1 MSKYRFGFDFMP
13 ESVSY
18 GEGGGDSGGSGSGSG
33 SGTQTATVS
42 GYVDQVTD
50 KDGLLYDI
58 HDTGA
63 RGDISTI
70 QTDVTELKK
79 GTKLII
85 TDPDFPNGFPAQDV
99 KYASPSNGFPAYKA
113 GITVVP
119 GTLSGGKFINTKLIT
134 SQVRDHN
141 DTTVTKLTIPE
152 ELEDGSTVVSGDEA
166 TLTLKAPV
174 ANNLGWY
181 KLTTS
186 FTPALDTGT
195 AGDWHTQMLDFASV
209 FVSNNKRGYIVK
221 LNYTNTGVNYNMR
234 IPANVVFTDGNTRK
248 AGEVTFEFSFP
259 NLPSV
264 VYHVVD
270 KFTIGT
276 AADGSGDTHTFTME
290 QIGGGS
296 SGPNTYV
303 IEYNRTQTNHSVVSI
318 NGKTSTS
325 DKITELR
332 NLIADCTST
341 TQPIV
346 CINYLDTSSSASN
359 TIRVRASANVSPIT
373 ANDVGFEFIT
383 TVFPSSGA
391 DVPSSAKY
399 NQIRLTISGSN
410 ISDYFSSKT
419 VSLS

>member
-1 MSKYRFGFDFMP
+1 MSIRFGFDFMP
-13 ESVSY
+13 DPVGS
-18 GEGGGDSGGSGSGSG
+18 GGNSGYSGGSGSGS
-33 SGTQTATVS
+33 QTATVS

-70 QTDVTELKK
+70 QSDVTELKK
-79 GTKLII
+79 GTKLNIA
-85 TDPDFPNGFPAQDV
+85 DPDFPSGFPVQALT
-99 KYASPSNGFPAYKA
+99 YTSPTNGAAAYKS
-113 GITVVP
+113 GMTVVP
-119 GTLSGGKFINTKLIT
+119 GTYSGGKYLTAKLIT

-195 AGDWHTQMLDFASV
+195 AADWHTQMLDFAAN
-209 FVSNNKRGYIVK
+209 FATNNKRGYIVK
-221 LNYTNTGVNYNMR
+221 FNYTNTGVNYNMR
-234 IPANVVFTDGNTRK
+234 IPANVAFTDGNTRK

-259 NLPSV
+259 NLPST

-276 AADGSGDTHTFTME
+276 ATDGSGDTHTFTME
-290 QIGGGS
+290 QIGGS
-296 SGPNTYV
+296 ASATKVYT
-303 IEYNRTQTNHSVVSI
+303 IYAQRTQTQGPTFSYLTYATLADICTDLN
-318 NGKTSTS
+318 TS
-325 DKITELR
+325 DTNVIVYLDFLDKSVNTSETHKQRIPVRATRFGTADLVLTWHAIDLPTASATADLPSYEWLYQTRLVGNSSSQTVATYNSRKKITL
-332 NLIADCTST
+332 T
-341 TQPIV
+341 T
-346 CINYLDTSSSASN
+346 
-359 TIRVRASANVSPIT
+359 
-373 ANDVGFEFIT
+373 
-383 TVFPSSGA
+383 
-391 DVPSSAKY
+391 
-399 NQIRLTISGSN
+399 
-410 ISDYFSSKT
+410 
-419 VSLS
+419 

>member
-1 MSKYRFGFDFMP
+1 MSIRFGFDFMP
-13 ESVSY
+13 DPVGS
-18 GEGGGDSGGSGSGSG
+18 GGNSGYSGGSGSGSG
-33 SGTQTATVS
+33 SQTATVS

-70 QTDVTELKK
+70 QSDVTALKK
-79 GTKLII
+79 GTKLMIA
-85 TDPDFPNGFPAQDV
+85 DPDFTNGFPVQEV
-99 KYASPSNGFPAYKA
+99 KYTSPTNGAAAYKT
-113 GITVVP
+113 GMTVVP
-119 GTLSGGKFINTKLIT
+119 GTYSGGKYVNAKLIT

-166 TLTLKAPV
+166 TLTLKAPT

-209 FVSNNKRGYIVK
+209 FASNNKRGYIVK
-221 LNYTNTGVNYNMR
+221 FNYTNTGVNYNMR

-248 AGEVTFEFSFP
+248 AGEVSFEFSFP
-259 NLPSV
+259 NLPST

-290 QIGGGS
+290 QLGGGS

-318 NGKTSTS
+318 NGKTATA

-346 CINYLDTSSSASN
+346 CVNFLDTSTNTSN
-359 TIRVRASANVSPIT
+359 AIRVRVSANVSQIS

-399 NQIRLTISGSN
+399 NHVRLTISGST
-410 ISDYFSSKT
+410 ISDNFSSKT

>member
-1 MSKYRFGFDFMP
+1 MSIRFGFDFLDD
-13 ESVSY
+13 VS
-18 GEGGGDSGGSGSGSG
+18 GGGSGGGSGSGG
-33 SGTQTATVS
+33 SGGSQAATVA

-70 QTDVTELKK
+70 QTDVNELKK
-79 GTKLII
+79 GTKLMIA
-85 TDPDFPNGFPAQDV
+85 DPDFTNGFPVQEI
-99 KYASPSNGFPAYKA
+99 KYTSPTNGAAAYKT
-113 GITVVP
+113 GMTVKP
-119 GTLSGGKFINTKLIT
+119 GTYSGGKYLNAKLIT

-141 DTTVTKLTIPE
+141 DTTVTKLTIPA

-181 KLTTS
+181 KLTNS
-186 FTPALDTGT
+186 FTPALDNGT
-195 AGDWHTQMLDFASV
+195 AQAWHTQMLDFASV
-209 FVSNNKRGYIVK
+209 FATDNKRGYIVK
-221 LNYTNTGVNYNMR
+221 FNYTNTGANYNMR

-248 AGEVTFEFSFP
+248 AGEVSFEFSFP
-259 NLPSV
+259 NLPSI

-296 SGPNTYV
+296 SGPKTYV
-303 IEYNRTQTNHSVVSI
+303 IEYNRTQTSHSFVSI
-318 NGKTSTS
+318 NGKTSNS

-346 CINYLDTSSSASN
+346 CINFLDTSTTTSN
-359 TIRVRASANVSPIT
+359 AIRVRVNANVSPIT

-391 DVPSSAKY
+391 DVPSSGKY
-399 NQIRLTISGSN
+399 NHIRLTVSGSN
-410 ISDYFSSKT
+410 ISDFFSSKT
-419 VSLS
+419 VNLS

>member
-1 MSKYRFGFDFMP
+1 MSIRFGFDFMP
-13 ESVSY
+13 DPVGS
-18 GEGGGDSGGSGSGSG
+18 GGNSGYSGGSGSGS
-33 SGTQTATVS
+33 QTATVS

-70 QTDVTELKK
+70 QSDVTELKK
-79 GTKLII
+79 GTKLMIA
-85 TDPDFPNGFPAQDV
+85 DPDFTNGFPVQEV
-99 KYASPSNGFPAYKA
+99 KYTSPTNGADAYKT
-113 GITVVP
+113 GMTVVP
-119 GTLSGGKFINTKLIT
+119 GTYSGGKYVNAKLIT

-166 TLTLKAPV
+166 TLTLKAPI

-209 FVSNNKRGYIVK
+209 FASNNKRGYIVK
-221 LNYTNTGVNYNMR
+221 FNYTNTGANYNMR

-248 AGEVTFEFSFP
+248 AGEVSFEFSFP
-259 NLPSV
+259 NLPST

-290 QIGGGS
+290 QLGGGS

-346 CINYLDTSSSASN
+346 CINFLDTSTSTSN
-359 TIRVRASANVSPIT
+359 AIRVRANANVSPVT

-399 NQIRLTISGSN
+399 NHIRLTISGST
-410 ISDYFSSKT
+410 ISDNFSSKT

>member
-1 MSKYRFGFDFMP
+1 MSIRFGFDFLDD
-13 ESVSY
+13 VSS
-18 GEGGGDSGGSGSGSG
+18 GGSGGSGGSGSGS
-33 SGTQTATVS
+33 QTATVS

-70 QTDVTELKK
+70 QSDVTELKK
-79 GTKLII
+79 GTKLMIA
-85 TDPDFPNGFPAQDV
+85 DPDFTNGFPVQEV
-99 KYASPSNGFPAYKA
+99 KYTSPTNGAAAYKT
-113 GITVVP
+113 GITVKP
-119 GTLSGGKFINTKLIT
+119 GTYSGGKYLNAKLIT

-141 DTTVTKLTIPE
+141 DTTVTKLTIPS

-166 TLTLKAPV
+166 TLTLKAPI

-181 KLTTS
+181 KLTNS
-186 FTPALDTGT
+186 FTPALDNGT
-195 AGDWHTQMLDFASV
+195 AQAWHTQMLDFASV
-209 FVSNNKRGYIVK
+209 FATDNKRGYIVK
-221 LNYTNTGVNYNMR
+221 FNYTNTGANYNMR

-248 AGEVTFEFSFP
+248 AGEVSFEFSFP
-259 NLPSV
+259 NLPSI

-290 QIGGGS
+290 QIGGGN
-296 SGPNTYV
+296 SGPKTYV
-303 IEYNRTQTNHSVVSI
+303 IEYNRTQTSHSFVSI
-318 NGKTSTS
+318 NGKTSNS

-332 NLIADCTST
+332 NLISDCTST

-346 CINYLDTSSSASN
+346 CINFLDTSTSTSN
-359 TIRVRASANVSPIT
+359 AIRVRVSANVSPIN

-391 DVPSSAKY
+391 DVPSSGKY

-410 ISDYFSSKT
+410 ISDFFSSKT
-419 VSLS
+419 VNFS